1 MQNRTSQRRGFTLAE
16 LMVVIVI
23 IGLLVTVVGPN
34 VLKYLTQGKWAK
46 VKADIHAI
54 DGAVTNYAIFNAGN
68 FPDDLQLLV
77 TPDENGNAYLNRETV
92 PKDPWSN
99 EYLYDPPGGGNK
111 FRIYTYG
118 ADGSPGGEG
127 DDRDYDNHMLRN
139 E

>member
-1 MQNRTSQRRGFTLAE
+1 MQNKTSKRRGFTLAE

-34 VLKYLTQGKWAK
+34 VMQYLGKGKMAR
-46 VKADIHAI
+46 VKADIYGI
-54 DGAVTNYAIFNAGN
+54 VQGVESYAALNMGN

-77 TPDENGNAYLNRETV
+77 TPDENNITYLNRETL
-92 PKDPWSN
+92 PKDPWGN

-111 FRIYTYG
+111 FRVYTLG
-118 ADGSPGGEG
+118 ADGSQGGEG
-127 DDRDYDNHMLRN
+127 DDADYDNHMLRN

>member
-1 MQNRTSQRRGFTLAE
+1 MHNKSSKRRGFTLAE

-34 VLKYLTQGKWAK
+34 VLKYLTKGKWVR
-46 VKADIHAI
+46 VKADIHTL

-68 FPDDLQLLV
+68 FPDTMQLLV
-77 TPDENGNAYLNRETV
+77 EKDANGNAFLNRDTL
-92 PKDPWSN
+92 PKDPWGN
-99 EYLYDPPGGGNK
+99 EYLYEPPGGGNK

-118 ADGSPGGEG
+118 ADGAVGGEG
-127 DDRDYDNHMLRN
+127 DDADYDNHMLRN